1 MQESINVA
9 IAFLAAYG
17 YIVIFLWMFADQA
30 ALPVPSAPLLIA
42 AGVAAA
48 EGALDIV
55 GGVAVAT
62 LATMLADVLWYEIGK
77 RGGARA
83 ITTVCRLSL
92 EPESCVTS
100 TRNAFG
106 RFGPTTLV
114 IAKWLPGVQT
124 LAPASAGFANAH
136 LLGFLFLDL
145 LGTLLYVL
153 PFCLGGYFFQDQ
165 IVAFVHALGDVS
177 GGVGLAVVVLASLYI
192 GMKITQWVMFY
203 RGHRLRRL
211 SPSDLH
217 ERLQAGQPLTI
228 VDLRQSMDYQLQPIA
243 IPGALR
249 IPINE
254 IPVRTGEIGNQYDVV
269 LVCT

>member
-9 IAFLAAYG
+9 IAFLEAYG
-17 YIVIFLWMFADQA
+17 YIVIFFWMFADQA

-42 AGVAAA
+42 GGVAAA
-48 EGALDIV
+48 EGALDIT
-55 GGVAVAT
+55 GVVVVAMVAT
-62 LATMLADVLWYEIGK
+62 LLADVLWYEIGK

-83 ITTVCRLSL
+83 ISMVCRLSL

-106 RFGPTTLV
+106 RFGPATLV

-124 LAPASAGFANAH
+124 LAPASAGFAHAPW
-136 LLGFLFLDL
+136 LGFLFLDM
-145 LGTLLYVL
+145 LGTLFYVL

-165 IVAFVHALGDVS
+165 IIAFMHALGDVS
-177 GGVGLAVVVLASLYI
+177 GGVGLAVIVLVALYA
-192 GMKITQWVMFY
+192 GMKVMQWVAFL

-211 SPSDLH
+211 SPVDLH
-217 ERLQAGQPLTI
+217 ERLVSGQQLTI
-228 VDLRQSMDYQLQPIA
+228 VDLRQRLDYQLQPIA

-254 IPVRTGEIGNQYDVV
+254 IPVRKGEIGKQYDVV